1 MPSLNSS
8 LNLGQRALS
17 INQRAMQ
24 TVGHNIANQET
35 EGFSRQQ
42 VRSGTSAPD
51 PTGVGGGADAQPTSR
66 VYDKFVQRKIL
77 QENPRSGMFK
87 SRGEFLQKI
96 EIIFSETEG
105 NGLHQALNEF
115 WNSWSQ
121 LSNQPESE
129 SARMQVKV
137 HSDVLARRFRNM
149 HSQLDGLRKEI
160 NGRLNANINK
170 VNELGQKVAELNRQI
185 NLYEGGGQ
193 RNANDMRD
201 ARNQAIE
208 ELSDLVDIN
217 SFEDPNGRTTVI
229 IGRDWT
235 LVEGNNR
242 YQLEGTMKGGELGM
256 LRVDGVSTNDNRRDL
271 TRTFR
276 EGEMSEMLRM
286 RDETIVSYQ
295 HNIDE
300 IAFSLAGKVNRIH
313 ATGTGINSAAEMMKS
328 TFGLNPDALNQPL
341 PFLKDGIFQLH
352 LVDPHNEILET
363 YEIEIQAGKDSLP
376 DIVQR
381 LNQTINDPGLL
392 QASIESD
399 GSLLLQS
406 APDYKFIFGED
417 QSSITQVLG
426 LNSFFDTLKG
436 AEDIQLSE
444 HIRENTNN
452 ISTGKDLIPGDNRVA
467 LEIVKLQ
474 TRPTMR
480 DETMTFDEYYNGVLT
495 GMGLKIQRNKTE
507 QAQQESMVRQFKE
520 IRSSI
525 SAVNMDEELTD
536 MMQYQKAYE
545 ASARFIST
553 VDKMMETVINM

>member
-1 MPSLNSS
+1 
-8 LNLGQRALS
+8 
-17 INQRAMQ
+17 MQ

-51 PTGVGGGADAQPTSR
+51 PTGLGGGADAQPTSR

-77 QENPRSGMFK
+77 QENPRSEMFK

-105 NGLHQALNEF
+105 NGLHKALNEF

-129 SARMQVKV
+129 PARMRVKEQ
-137 HSDVLARRFRNM
+137 SDVLASRFRGM
-149 HSQLDGLRKEI
+149 HSQLSGLRKEI
-160 NGRLNANINK
+160 NGRLVATVNK

-185 NLYEGGGQ
+185 FSYEGRQ
-193 RNANDMRD
+193 RVANDMRD

-208 ELSDLVDIN
+208 ELSALVDVN

-235 LVEGNNR
+235 LVEGINR
-242 YQLEGTMKGGELGM
+242 YQLDGKMKGGELGM
-256 LRVDGVSTNDNRRDL
+256 LNIDGVSTNDNRRDL

-276 EGEMSEMLRM
+276 EGEMAEMLRM
-286 RDETIVSYQ
+286 RDDTIVEYQ
-295 HNIDE
+295 KNLDE
-300 IAFSLAGKVNRIH
+300 IAFSLAGKVNKIH
-313 ATGTGINSAAEMMKS
+313 ASGTGINSAAEMMKS
-328 TFGLNPDALNQPL
+328 TFGLNSAALNQPL

-363 YEIEIQAGKDSLP
+363 YEIEVQAGKDTLP
-376 DIVQR
+376 DIVKR
-381 LNQTINDPGLL
+381 LNQTVNDPGLL
-392 QASIESD
+392 QASIEGD

-406 APDYKFIFGED
+406 GTDYKFIFGED
-417 QSSITQVLG
+417 QSSLAQVLG

-436 AEDIQLSE
+436 AEDIQLSG
-444 HIRENTNN
+444 HILENTNN
-452 ISTGKDLIPGDNRVA
+452 ISTGKDLIPGDNRIA
-467 LEIVKLQ
+467 LEIAKLQ
-474 TRPTMR
+474 TMPTMR

-495 GMGLKIQRNKTE
+495 GMGLKIQRNNTE
-507 QAQQESMVRQFKE
+507 QAQQESMVKQFKE

-525 SAVNMDEELTD
+525 SSVNMDEELAD

-545 ASARFIST
+545 ASARFINT
-553 VDKMMETVINM
+553 IDKMMETVINM

>member
-1 MPSLNSS
+1 M
-8 LNLGQRALS
+8 GQRALS

-51 PTGVGGGADAQPTSR
+51 PTGLGGGADAQPTSR

-77 QENPRSGMFK
+77 QENPRSEMFK

-105 NGLHQALNEF
+105 NGLHKALNEF

-129 SARMQVKV
+129 PARMRVKEQ
-137 HSDVLARRFRNM
+137 SDVLASRFRGM
-149 HSQLDGLRKEI
+149 HSQLSGLRKEI
-160 NGRLNANINK
+160 NGRLVATVNK

-185 NLYEGGGQ
+185 FSYEGRQ
-193 RNANDMRD
+193 RVANDMRD

-208 ELSDLVDIN
+208 ELSALVDVN

-235 LVEGNNR
+235 LVEGINR
-242 YQLEGTMKGGELGM
+242 YQLDGKMKGGELGM
-256 LRVDGVSTNDNRRDL
+256 LNIDGVSTNDNRRDL

-276 EGEMSEMLRM
+276 EGEMAEMLRM
-286 RDETIVSYQ
+286 RDDTIVEYQ
-295 HNIDE
+295 KNLDE
-300 IAFSLAGKVNRIH
+300 IAFSLAGKVNEIH
-313 ATGTGINSAAEMMKS
+313 ASGTGINSATEMMKS
-328 TFGLNPDALNQPL
+328 TFGLNSAALNQPL

-363 YEIEIQAGKDSLP
+363 YEIEVQAGKDTLP
-376 DIVQR
+376 DIVKR
-381 LNQTINDPGLL
+381 LNQTVNDPGLL
-392 QASIESD
+392 QASIEGD

-406 APDYKFIFGED
+406 GTDYKFIFGED
-417 QSSITQVLG
+417 QSSLAQVLG

-436 AEDIQLSE
+436 AEDIQLSG
-444 HIRENTNN
+444 HILENTNN
-452 ISTGKDLIPGDNRVA
+452 ISTGKDLIPGDNRIA
-467 LEIVKLQ
+467 LEIAKLQ

-495 GMGLKIQRNKTE
+495 GMGLKIQRNNTE
-507 QAQQESMVRQFKE
+507 QAQQESMVKQFKE

-525 SAVNMDEELTD
+525 SSVNMDEELAD

-545 ASARFIST
+545 ASARFINT
-553 VDKMMETVINM
+553 IDKMMETVINM

>member
-1 MPSLNSS
+1 MSSLNSS
-8 LNLGQRALS
+8 LHMGQHSLS

-42 VRSGTSAPD
+42 VHSGTAAPD
-51 PTGVGGGADAQPTSR
+51 PTGVGGGAKAQPTSR
-66 VYDKFVQRKIL
+66 VYDKFVQHKIL

-129 SARMQVKV
+129 SARIQVRER
-137 HSDVLARRFRNM
+137 SDVLARRFRGM
-149 HSQLDGLRKEI
+149 HSQLDGLRNEI
-160 NGRLNANINK
+160 NGRLVATINK

-185 NLYEGGGQ
+185 ISYESGQ

-208 ELSDLVDIN
+208 ELSELVDVN
-217 SFEDPNGRTTVI
+217 SFENPNGRVTVI

-242 YQLEGTMKGGELGM
+242 YQLEGKMKGGELGM
-256 LRVDGVSTNDNRRDL
+256 LRIDGVSINDNRRDL
-271 TRTFR
+271 TRIFR

-286 RDETIVSYQ
+286 RDDTIVGYQ
-295 HNIDE
+295 HNLDE
-300 IAFSLAGKVNRIH
+300 IAFNLAGQVNKIH
-313 ATGTGINSAAEMMKS
+313 ATGTGINSATDMMKS
-328 TFGLNPDALNQPL
+328 TFGLNSTALSQPL

-363 YEIEIQAGKDSLP
+363 YEIEIQAGIDTLP

-381 LNQTINDPGLL
+381 LNQTISDPGLL
-392 QASIESD
+392 QASIEAD
-399 GSLLLQS
+399 GSMLLQS
-406 APDYKFIFGED
+406 ASDYKFIFGED

-467 LEIVKLQ
+467 LEIAKLQ

-525 SAVNMDEELTD
+525 SSVNMDEELTD

-545 ASARFIST
+545 ASARFINT
-553 VDKMMETVINM
+553 VDRMMETVIKM

>member
-1 MPSLNSS
+1 MSSLNSS

-66 VYDKFVQRKIL
+66 VYDKFVQHKIL

-105 NGLHQALNEF
+105 NGLHKALNEF

-129 SARMQVKV
+129 PARMQVKV
-137 HSDVLARRFRNM
+137 QSDVLASRFRGM
-149 HSQLDGLRKEI
+149 HSQLSGLRKEI
-160 NGRLNANINK
+160 NGRLTASVNK

-185 NLYEGGGQ
+185 NSYEGGQ
-193 RNANDMRD
+193 RVANDMRD

-208 ELSDLVDIN
+208 ELSDLVDVN

-235 LVEGNNR
+235 LVEGNNH
-242 YQLEGTMKGGELGM
+242 YQLEGNLKGGELGM
-256 LRVDGVSTNDNRRDL
+256 LNIDGVSTNDNRRDL

-276 EGEMSEMLRM
+276 EGEMAEMLRM
-286 RDETIVSYQ
+286 RDETIVEYQ
-295 HNIDE
+295 KN
-300 IAFSLAGKVNRIH
+300 
-313 ATGTGINSAAEMMKS
+313 
-328 TFGLNPDALNQPL
+328 
-341 PFLKDGIFQLH
+341 
-352 LVDPHNEILET
+352 LET
-363 YEIEIQAGKDSLP
+363 YEIEIQAGKDTLP
-376 DIVQR
+376 DIVKR
-381 LNQTINDPGLL
+381 LNQTVNDPGLL
-392 QASIESD
+392 QASIEGD

-406 APDYKFIFGED
+406 GTDYKFIFGED
-417 QSSITQVLG
+417 QSSLAQVLG

-436 AEDIQLSE
+436 AEDIQLSG
-444 HIRENTNN
+444 HILENTNN
-452 ISTGKDLIPGDNRVA
+452 ISTGKDLIPGDNRIA
-467 LEIVKLQ
+467 LEIAKLQ
-474 TRPTMR
+474 TRPSMR
-480 DETMTFDEYYNGVLT
+480 DETMTFDEYYNGLLT
-495 GMGLKIQRNKTE
+495 GMGLKIQRNNTE
-507 QAQQESMVRQFKE
+507 QAQQESMVKQFKE

-525 SAVNMDEELTD
+525 SSVNMDEELTD

-545 ASARFIST
+545 ASARFINT

>member
-1 MPSLNSS
+1 MSSLNSS
-8 LNLGQRALS
+8 LNMGQRALS

-51 PTGVGGGADAQPTSR
+51 PTGLGGGADAQPTSR

-77 QENPRSGMFK
+77 QENPRSEMFK

-105 NGLHQALNEF
+105 NGLHKALNEF

-129 SARMQVKV
+129 PARMRVKEQ
-137 HSDVLARRFRNM
+137 SDVLASRFRGM
-149 HSQLDGLRKEI
+149 YSQLSGLRKEI
-160 NGRLNANINK
+160 NGRLVATVNK

-185 NLYEGGGQ
+185 FSYEGRQ
-193 RNANDMRD
+193 RVANDMRD

-208 ELSDLVDIN
+208 ELSALVDVN

-235 LVEGNNR
+235 LVEGINR
-242 YQLEGTMKGGELGM
+242 YQLDGKMKGGELGM
-256 LRVDGVSTNDNRRDL
+256 LNIDGVSTNDNRRDL

-276 EGEMSEMLRM
+276 EGEMAEMLRM
-286 RDETIVSYQ
+286 RDDTIVEYQ
-295 HNIDE
+295 KNLDE
-300 IAFSLAGKVNRIH
+300 IAFSLAGKVNKIH
-313 ATGTGINSAAEMMKS
+313 ASGTGINSAAEMMKS
-328 TFGLNPDALNQPL
+328 TFGLNSAALNQPL

-363 YEIEIQAGKDSLP
+363 YEIEVQAGKDTLP
-376 DIVQR
+376 DIVRR
-381 LNQTINDPGLL
+381 LNQTVNDPGLL
-392 QASIESD
+392 QASIEGD

-406 APDYKFIFGED
+406 GTDYKFIFGED
-417 QSSITQVLG
+417 QSSLAQVLG

-436 AEDIQLSE
+436 AEDIQLSG
-444 HIRENTNN
+444 HILENTNN
-452 ISTGKDLIPGDNRVA
+452 ISTGKDLIPGDNRIA
-467 LEIVKLQ
+467 LEIAKLQ

-495 GMGLKIQRNKTE
+495 GMGLKIQRNNTE
-507 QAQQESMVRQFKE
+507 QAQQESMVKQFKE

-525 SAVNMDEELTD
+525 SSVNMDEELAD

-545 ASARFIST
+545 ASARFINT
-553 VDKMMETVINM
+553 IDKMMETVINM

>member
-1 MPSLNSS
+1 
-8 LNLGQRALS
+8 
-17 INQRAMQ
+17 MQ

-51 PTGVGGGADAQPTSR
+51 PTGLGGGADAQPTSR

-77 QENPRSGMFK
+77 QENPRSEMFK

-105 NGLHQALNEF
+105 NGLHKALNEF

-129 SARMQVKV
+129 PARMRVKEQ
-137 HSDVLARRFRNM
+137 SDVLASRFRGM
-149 HSQLDGLRKEI
+149 HSQLSGLRKEI
-160 NGRLNANINK
+160 NGRLVATVNK

-185 NLYEGGGQ
+185 FSYEGRQ
-193 RNANDMRD
+193 RVANDMRD

-208 ELSDLVDIN
+208 ELSALVDVN

-235 LVEGNNR
+235 LVEGINR
-242 YQLEGTMKGGELGM
+242 YQLDGKMKGGELGM
-256 LRVDGVSTNDNRRDL
+256 LNIDGVSTNDNRRDL

-276 EGEMSEMLRM
+276 EGEMAEMLRM
-286 RDETIVSYQ
+286 RDDTIVEYQ
-295 HNIDE
+295 KNLDE
-300 IAFSLAGKVNRIH
+300 IAFSLAGKVNKIH
-313 ATGTGINSAAEMMKS
+313 ASGTGINSAAEMMKS
-328 TFGLNPDALNQPL
+328 TFGLNSAALNQPL

-363 YEIEIQAGKDSLP
+363 YEIEVQAGKDTLP
-376 DIVQR
+376 DIVRR
-381 LNQTINDPGLL
+381 LNQTVNDPGLL
-392 QASIESD
+392 QASIEGD

-406 APDYKFIFGED
+406 GTDYKFIFGED
-417 QSSITQVLG
+417 QSSLAQVLG

-436 AEDIQLSE
+436 AEDIQLSG
-444 HIRENTNN
+444 HILENTNN
-452 ISTGKDLIPGDNRVA
+452 ISTGKDLIPGDNRIA
-467 LEIVKLQ
+467 LEIAKLQ

-495 GMGLKIQRNKTE
+495 GMGLKIQRNNTE
-507 QAQQESMVRQFKE
+507 QAQQESMVKQFKE

-525 SAVNMDEELTD
+525 SSVNMDEELAD

-545 ASARFIST
+545 ASARFINT
-553 VDKMMETVINM
+553 IDKMMETVINM

>member
-1 MPSLNSS
+1 MSSLNSS

-51 PTGVGGGADAQPTSR
+51 PTGLGGGADAQPTSR

-77 QENPRSGMFK
+77 QENPRSEMFK

-105 NGLHQALNEF
+105 NGLHKALNEF

-129 SARMQVKV
+129 PARMRVKEQ
-137 HSDVLARRFRNM
+137 SDVLASRFRGM
-149 HSQLDGLRKEI
+149 HSQLSGLRKEI
-160 NGRLNANINK
+160 NGRLVATVNK

-185 NLYEGGGQ
+185 FSYEGRQ
-193 RNANDMRD
+193 RVANDMRD

-208 ELSDLVDIN
+208 ELSALVDVN

-235 LVEGNNR
+235 LVEGINR
-242 YQLEGTMKGGELGM
+242 YQLDGKMKGGELGM
-256 LRVDGVSTNDNRRDL
+256 LNIDGVSTNDNRRDL

-276 EGEMSEMLRM
+276 EGEMAEMLRM
-286 RDETIVSYQ
+286 RDDTIVEYQ
-295 HNIDE
+295 KNLDE
-300 IAFSLAGKVNRIH
+300 IAFSLAGKVNKIH
-313 ATGTGINSAAEMMKS
+313 ASGTGINSAAEMMKS
-328 TFGLNPDALNQPL
+328 TFGLNSAALNQPL

-363 YEIEIQAGKDSLP
+363 YEIEVQAGKDTLP
-376 DIVQR
+376 DIVRR
-381 LNQTINDPGLL
+381 LNQTVNDPGLL
-392 QASIESD
+392 QASIEGD

-406 APDYKFIFGED
+406 GTDYKFIFGED
-417 QSSITQVLG
+417 QSSLAQVLG

-436 AEDIQLSE
+436 AEDIQLSG
-444 HIRENTNN
+444 HILENTNN
-452 ISTGKDLIPGDNRVA
+452 ISTGKDLIPGDNRIA
-467 LEIVKLQ
+467 LEIAKLQ

-495 GMGLKIQRNKTE
+495 GMGLKIQRNNTE
-507 QAQQESMVRQFKE
+507 QAQQESMVKQFKE

-525 SAVNMDEELTD
+525 SSVNMDEELAD

-545 ASARFIST
+545 ASARFINT
-553 VDKMMETVINM
+553 IDKMMETVINM

>member
-1 MPSLNSS
+1 MSSLNSS
-8 LNLGQRALS
+8 LHMGQHALS

-42 VRSGTSAPD
+42 VHSGTAAPD
-51 PTGVGGGADAQPTSR
+51 PTGVGGGAKAQPTSR
-66 VYDKFVQRKIL
+66 VYDKFVQHKIL

-129 SARMQVKV
+129 SARIQVRER
-137 HSDVLARRFRNM
+137 SDVLARRFRGM
-149 HSQLDGLRKEI
+149 HSQLDGLRNEI
-160 NGRLNANINK
+160 NGRLVATINK

-185 NLYEGGGQ
+185 ISYESGQ

-208 ELSDLVDIN
+208 ELSELVDVN
-217 SFEDPNGRTTVI
+217 SFENPNGRVTVI

-242 YQLEGTMKGGELGM
+242 YQLEGKMKGGELGM
-256 LRVDGVSTNDNRRDL
+256 LRIDGVSINDNRRDL
-271 TRTFR
+271 TRIFR

-286 RDETIVSYQ
+286 RDDTIVGYQ
-295 HNIDE
+295 HNLDE
-300 IAFSLAGKVNRIH
+300 IAFNLAGQVNKIH
-313 ATGTGINSAAEMMKS
+313 ATGTGINSATDMMKS
-328 TFGLNPDALNQPL
+328 TFGLNSTALSQPL

-363 YEIEIQAGKDSLP
+363 YEIEIQAGIDTLP

-381 LNQTINDPGLL
+381 LNQTISDPGLL
-392 QASIESD
+392 QASIEAD
-399 GSLLLQS
+399 GSMLLQS
-406 APDYKFIFGED
+406 ASDYKFIFGED

-467 LEIVKLQ
+467 LEIAKLQ

-525 SAVNMDEELTD
+525 SSVNMDEELTD

-545 ASARFIST
+545 ASARFINT
-553 VDKMMETVINM
+553 VDRMMETVINM

>member
-1 MPSLNSS
+1 MSSLNSS
-8 LNLGQRALS
+8 LHMGQHALS

-42 VRSGTSAPD
+42 VHSGTAAPD
-51 PTGVGGGADAQPTSR
+51 PTGVGGGAKAQPTSR

-129 SARMQVKV
+129 SARIQVRER
-137 HSDVLARRFRNM
+137 SDVLARRFRGM
-149 HSQLDGLRKEI
+149 HSQLDGLRNEI
-160 NGRLNANINK
+160 NGRLVATINK

-185 NLYEGGGQ
+185 ISYESGQ

-208 ELSDLVDIN
+208 ELSELVDVN
-217 SFEDPNGRTTVI
+217 SFENPNGRVTVI

-242 YQLEGTMKGGELGM
+242 YQLEGKMKGGELGM
-256 LRVDGVSTNDNRRDL
+256 LRIDGVSINDNRRDL
-271 TRTFR
+271 TRIFR

-286 RDETIVSYQ
+286 RDDTIVGYQ
-295 HNIDE
+295 HNLDE
-300 IAFSLAGKVNRIH
+300 IAFNLAGQVNKIH
-313 ATGTGINSAAEMMKS
+313 ATGTGINSATDMMKS
-328 TFGLNPDALNQPL
+328 TFGLNSTALTQPL

-363 YEIEIQAGKDSLP
+363 YEIEIQAGIDTLP

-381 LNQTINDPGLL
+381 LNQTISDPGLL
-392 QASIESD
+392 QASIEAD
-399 GSLLLQS
+399 GSMLLQS
-406 APDYKFIFGED
+406 ASDYKFIFGED

-467 LEIVKLQ
+467 LEIAKLQ

-525 SAVNMDEELTD
+525 SSVNMDEELTD

-545 ASARFIST
+545 ASARFINT
-553 VDKMMETVINM
+553 VDRMMETVIKM

>member
-1 MPSLNSS
+1 M
-8 LNLGQRALS
+8 GQRALS

-51 PTGVGGGADAQPTSR
+51 PTGLGGGADAQPTSR

-77 QENPRSGMFK
+77 QENPRSEMFK

-105 NGLHQALNEF
+105 NGLHKALNEF

-129 SARMQVKV
+129 PARMRVKEQ
-137 HSDVLARRFRNM
+137 SDVLASRFRGM
-149 HSQLDGLRKEI
+149 HSQLSGLRKEI
-160 NGRLNANINK
+160 NGRLVATVNK

-185 NLYEGGGQ
+185 FSYEGRQ
-193 RNANDMRD
+193 RVANDMRD

-208 ELSDLVDIN
+208 ELSALVDVN

-235 LVEGNNR
+235 LVEGINR
-242 YQLEGTMKGGELGM
+242 YQLDGKMKGGELGM
-256 LRVDGVSTNDNRRDL
+256 LNIDGVSTNDNRRDL

-276 EGEMSEMLRM
+276 EGEMAEMLRM
-286 RDETIVSYQ
+286 RDDTIVEYQ
-295 HNIDE
+295 KNLDE
-300 IAFSLAGKVNRIH
+300 IAFGLAGKVNKIH
-313 ATGTGINSAAEMMKS
+313 ASGTGINSAAEMMKS
-328 TFGLNPDALNQPL
+328 TFGLNSAALNQPL

-363 YEIEIQAGKDSLP
+363 YEIEVQAGKDTLP
-376 DIVQR
+376 DIVKR
-381 LNQTINDPGLL
+381 LNQTVNDPGLL
-392 QASIESD
+392 QASIEGD

-406 APDYKFIFGED
+406 GTDYKFIFGED
-417 QSSITQVLG
+417 QSSLAQVLG

-436 AEDIQLSE
+436 AEDIQLSG
-444 HIRENTNN
+444 HILENTNN
-452 ISTGKDLIPGDNRVA
+452 ISTGKDLIPGDNRIA
-467 LEIVKLQ
+467 LEIAKLQ

-495 GMGLKIQRNKTE
+495 GMGLKIQRNNTE
-507 QAQQESMVRQFKE
+507 QAQQESMVKQFKE

-525 SAVNMDEELTD
+525 SSVNMDEELTD

-545 ASARFIST
+545 ASARFINT
-553 VDKMMETVINM
+553 IDKMMETVINM

>member
-1 MPSLNSS
+1 MSSLNSS
-8 LNLGQRALS
+8 LHMGQHALS

-42 VRSGTSAPD
+42 VHSGTAAPD
-51 PTGVGGGADAQPTSR
+51 PTGVGGGAKAQPTSR

-129 SARMQVKV
+129 SARIQVRER
-137 HSDVLARRFRNM
+137 SDVLARRFRGM
-149 HSQLDGLRKEI
+149 HSQLDGLRNEI
-160 NGRLNANINK
+160 NGRLVATINK

-185 NLYEGGGQ
+185 ISYESGQ

-208 ELSDLVDIN
+208 ELSELVDVN
-217 SFEDPNGRTTVI
+217 SFENPNGRVTVI

-242 YQLEGTMKGGELGM
+242 YQLEGKMKGGELGM
-256 LRVDGVSTNDNRRDL
+256 LRIDGVSINDNRRDL
-271 TRTFR
+271 TRIFR

-286 RDETIVSYQ
+286 RDDTIVGYQ
-295 HNIDE
+295 HNLDE
-300 IAFSLAGKVNRIH
+300 IAFNLAGQVNKIH
-313 ATGTGINSAAEMMKS
+313 ATGTGINSAKNMMKS
-328 TFGLNPDALNQPL
+328 TFGLNSTALSQPL

-363 YEIEIQAGKDSLP
+363 YEIEIQAGIDTLP

-381 LNQTINDPGLL
+381 LNQTISDPGLL
-392 QASIESD
+392 QASIEAD
-399 GSLLLQS
+399 GSMLLQS
-406 APDYKFIFGED
+406 ASDYKFIFGED

-467 LEIVKLQ
+467 LEIAKLQ

-525 SAVNMDEELTD
+525 SSVNMDEELTD

-545 ASARFIST
+545 ASARFINT
-553 VDKMMETVINM
+553 VDRMMETVIKM

>member
-1 MPSLNSS
+1 MSSLNSS
-8 LNLGQRALS
+8 LNMGQRALS

-51 PTGVGGGADAQPTSR
+51 PTGLGGGADAQPTSR

-77 QENPRSGMFK
+77 QENPRSEMFK

-105 NGLHQALNEF
+105 NGLHKALNEF

-129 SARMQVKV
+129 PARMRVKEQ
-137 HSDVLARRFRNM
+137 SDVLASRFRGM
-149 HSQLDGLRKEI
+149 HSQLSGLRKEI
-160 NGRLNANINK
+160 NGRLVATVNK

-185 NLYEGGGQ
+185 FSYEGRQ
-193 RNANDMRD
+193 RVANDMRD

-208 ELSDLVDIN
+208 ELSALVDVN

-235 LVEGNNR
+235 LVEGINR
-242 YQLEGTMKGGELGM
+242 YQLDGKMKGGELGM
-256 LRVDGVSTNDNRRDL
+256 LNIDGVSTNDNRRDL

-276 EGEMSEMLRM
+276 EGEMAEMLRM
-286 RDETIVSYQ
+286 RDDTIVEYQ
-295 HNIDE
+295 KNLDE
-300 IAFSLAGKVNRIH
+300 IAFSLAGKVNKIH
-313 ATGTGINSAAEMMKS
+313 ASGTGINSATEMMKS
-328 TFGLNPDALNQPL
+328 TFGLNSAALNQPL

-363 YEIEIQAGKDSLP
+363 YEIEVQAGKDTLP
-376 DIVQR
+376 DIVKR
-381 LNQTINDPGLL
+381 LNQTVNDPGLL
-392 QASIESD
+392 QASIEGD

-406 APDYKFIFGED
+406 GTDYKFIFGED
-417 QSSITQVLG
+417 QSSLAQVLG

-436 AEDIQLSE
+436 AEDIQLSG
-444 HIRENTNN
+444 HILENTNN
-452 ISTGKDLIPGDNRVA
+452 ISTGKDLIPGDNRIA
-467 LEIVKLQ
+467 LEIAKLQ

-495 GMGLKIQRNKTE
+495 GMGLKIQRNNTE
-507 QAQQESMVRQFKE
+507 QAQQESMVKQFKE

-525 SAVNMDEELTD
+525 SSVNMDEELAD

-545 ASARFIST
+545 ASARFINT
-553 VDKMMETVINM
+553 IDKMMETVINM

>member
-1 MPSLNSS
+1 MSSLNSS
-8 LNLGQRALS
+8 LHMGQHSLS

-42 VRSGTSAPD
+42 VHSGTAAPD
-51 PTGVGGGADAQPTSR
+51 PTGVGGGAKAQPTSR

-129 SARMQVKV
+129 SARIQVRER
-137 HSDVLARRFRNM
+137 SDVLTRRFRGM
-149 HSQLDGLRKEI
+149 HSQLDGLRNEI
-160 NGRLNANINK
+160 NGRLVATINK

-185 NLYEGGGQ
+185 ISYESGQ

-208 ELSDLVDIN
+208 ELSELVDVN
-217 SFEDPNGRTTVI
+217 SFENPNGRVTVI

-242 YQLEGTMKGGELGM
+242 YQLEGKMKGGELGM
-256 LRVDGVSTNDNRRDL
+256 LRIDGVSINDNRRDL
-271 TRTFR
+271 TRIFR

-286 RDETIVSYQ
+286 RDDTIVGFQ
-295 HNIDE
+295 HNLDE
-300 IAFSLAGKVNRIH
+300 IAFNLARQVNKIH
-313 ATGTGINSAAEMMKS
+313 ATGTGINSATDMMKS
-328 TFGLNPDALNQPL
+328 TFGLNSTALGQPL

-363 YEIEIQAGKDSLP
+363 YEIEIQAGIDTLP

-381 LNQTINDPGLL
+381 LNQTISDPGLL
-392 QASIESD
+392 QASIEAD
-399 GSLLLQS
+399 GSMLLQS
-406 APDYKFIFGED
+406 ASDYKFIFGED

-467 LEIVKLQ
+467 LEIAKLQ

-525 SAVNMDEELTD
+525 SSVNMDEELTD

-545 ASARFIST
+545 ASARFINT
-553 VDKMMETVINM
+553 VDRMMETVIKM

>member
-1 MPSLNSS
+1 MSSLNSS
-8 LNLGQRALS
+8 LNMGQRALS

-51 PTGVGGGADAQPTSR
+51 PTGLGGGADAQPTSR

-77 QENPRSGMFK
+77 QENPRSEMFK

-105 NGLHQALNEF
+105 NGLHKALNEF

-129 SARMQVKV
+129 PARMRVKEQ
-137 HSDVLARRFRNM
+137 SDVLASRFRGM
-149 HSQLDGLRKEI
+149 HSQLSGLRKEI
-160 NGRLNANINK
+160 NGRLVATVNK

-185 NLYEGGGQ
+185 FSYEGRQ
-193 RNANDMRD
+193 RVANDMRD

-208 ELSDLVDIN
+208 ELSALVDVN

-235 LVEGNNR
+235 LVEGINR
-242 YQLEGTMKGGELGM
+242 YQLDGKMKGGELGM
-256 LRVDGVSTNDNRRDL
+256 LNIDGVSTNDNRRDL

-276 EGEMSEMLRM
+276 EGEMAEMLRM
-286 RDETIVSYQ
+286 RDDTIVEYQ
-295 HNIDE
+295 KNLDE
-300 IAFSLAGKVNRIH
+300 IAFGLAGKVNKIH
-313 ATGTGINSAAEMMKS
+313 ASGTGINSAAEMMKS
-328 TFGLNPDALNQPL
+328 TFGLNSAALNQPL

-363 YEIEIQAGKDSLP
+363 YEIEVQAGKDTLP
-376 DIVQR
+376 DIVKR
-381 LNQTINDPGLL
+381 LNQTVNDPGLL
-392 QASIESD
+392 QASIEGD

-406 APDYKFIFGED
+406 GTDYKFIFGED
-417 QSSITQVLG
+417 QSSLAQVLG

-436 AEDIQLSE
+436 AEDIQLSG
-444 HIRENTNN
+444 HILENTNN
-452 ISTGKDLIPGDNRVA
+452 ISTGKDLIPGDNRIA
-467 LEIVKLQ
+467 LEIAKLQ

-495 GMGLKIQRNKTE
+495 GMGLKIQRNNTE
-507 QAQQESMVRQFKE
+507 QAQQESMVKQFKE

-525 SAVNMDEELTD
+525 SSVNMDEELTD

-545 ASARFIST
+545 ASARFINT

>member
-1 MPSLNSS
+1 MSSLNSS
-8 LNLGQRALS
+8 LHMGQHALS

-42 VRSGTSAPD
+42 VHSGTAAPD
-51 PTGVGGGADAQPTSR
+51 PTGVGGGAKAQPTSR

-129 SARMQVKV
+129 SARIQVRER
-137 HSDVLARRFRNM
+137 SDVLARRFRGM
-149 HSQLDGLRKEI
+149 HSQLDGLRNEI
-160 NGRLNANINK
+160 NGRLVATINK

-185 NLYEGGGQ
+185 ISYESGQ

-208 ELSDLVDIN
+208 ELSELVDVN
-217 SFEDPNGRTTVI
+217 SFENPNGRVTVI

-242 YQLEGTMKGGELGM
+242 YQLEGKMKGGELGM
-256 LRVDGVSTNDNRRDL
+256 LRIDGVSINDNRRDL
-271 TRTFR
+271 TRIFR

-286 RDETIVSYQ
+286 RDDTIVRYQ
-295 HNIDE
+295 HNLDE
-300 IAFSLAGKVNRIH
+300 IAFNLAGQVNKIH
-313 ATGTGINSAAEMMKS
+313 ATGTGINSATDMMKS
-328 TFGLNPDALNQPL
+328 TFGLNSTALSQPL

-363 YEIEIQAGKDSLP
+363 YEIEIQAGIDTLP

-381 LNQTINDPGLL
+381 LNQTISDPGLL
-392 QASIESD
+392 QASIEAD
-399 GSLLLQS
+399 GSMLLQS
-406 APDYKFIFGED
+406 ASDYKFIFGED

-467 LEIVKLQ
+467 LEIAKLQ

-525 SAVNMDEELTD
+525 SSVNMDEELTD

-545 ASARFIST
+545 ASARFINT
-553 VDKMMETVINM
+553 VDRMMETVIKM

>member
-1 MPSLNSS
+1 MSSLNSS
-8 LNLGQRALS
+8 LHMGQHALS

-42 VRSGTSAPD
+42 VHSGTAAPD
-51 PTGVGGGADAQPTSR
+51 PTGVGGGAKAQPTSR

-129 SARMQVKV
+129 SARIQVRER
-137 HSDVLARRFRNM
+137 SDVLARRFRGM
-149 HSQLDGLRKEI
+149 HSQLDGLRNEI
-160 NGRLNANINK
+160 NGRLVATINK

-185 NLYEGGGQ
+185 ISYESGQ

-208 ELSDLVDIN
+208 ELSELVDVN
-217 SFEDPNGRTTVI
+217 SFENPNGRVTVI

-242 YQLEGTMKGGELGM
+242 YQLEGKMKGGELGM
-256 LRVDGVSTNDNRRDL
+256 LRIDGVSINDNRRDL
-271 TRTFR
+271 TRIFR

-286 RDETIVSYQ
+286 RDDTIVGYQ
-295 HNIDE
+295 HNLDE
-300 IAFSLAGKVNRIH
+300 IAFNLAGQVNKIH
-313 ATGTGINSAAEMMKS
+313 ATGTGINSATDMMKS
-328 TFGLNPDALNQPL
+328 TFGLNSTALSQPL

-363 YEIEIQAGKDSLP
+363 YEIEIQAGIDTLP

-381 LNQTINDPGLL
+381 LNQTISDPGLL
-392 QASIESD
+392 QASIEAD
-399 GSLLLQS
+399 GSMLLQS
-406 APDYKFIFGED
+406 ASDYKFIFGED
-417 QSSITQVLG
+417 QSSITQVFG

-467 LEIVKLQ
+467 LEIAKLQ

-525 SAVNMDEELTD
+525 SSVNMDEELTD

-545 ASARFIST
+545 ASARFINT
-553 VDKMMETVINM
+553 VDRMMETVIKM

>member
-1 MPSLNSS
+1 MSSLNSS
-8 LNLGQRALS
+8 LNMGQRALS

-51 PTGVGGGADAQPTSR
+51 PTGLGGGADAQPTSR

-77 QENPRSGMFK
+77 QENPRSEMFK

-105 NGLHQALNEF
+105 NGLHKALNEF

-129 SARMQVKV
+129 PARMRVKEQ
-137 HSDVLARRFRNM
+137 SDVLASRFRGM
-149 HSQLDGLRKEI
+149 YSQLSGLRKEI
-160 NGRLNANINK
+160 NGRLVATVNK

-185 NLYEGGGQ
+185 FSYEGRQ
-193 RNANDMRD
+193 RVANDMRD

-208 ELSDLVDIN
+208 ELSALVDVN

-235 LVEGNNR
+235 LVEGINR
-242 YQLEGTMKGGELGM
+242 YQLDGKMKGGELGM
-256 LRVDGVSTNDNRRDL
+256 LNIDGVSTNDNRRDL

-276 EGEMSEMLRM
+276 EGEMAEMLRM
-286 RDETIVSYQ
+286 RDDTIVEYQ
-295 HNIDE
+295 KNLDE
-300 IAFSLAGKVNRIH
+300 IAFSLAGKVNKIH
-313 ATGTGINSAAEMMKS
+313 ASGTGINSAAKMMKS
-328 TFGLNPDALNQPL
+328 TFGLNSAALNQPL

-363 YEIEIQAGKDSLP
+363 YEIEVQAGKDTLP
-376 DIVQR
+376 DIVRR
-381 LNQTINDPGLL
+381 LNQTVNDPGLL
-392 QASIESD
+392 QASIEGD

-406 APDYKFIFGED
+406 GTDYKFIFGED
-417 QSSITQVLG
+417 QSSLAQVLG

-436 AEDIQLSE
+436 AEDIQLSG
-444 HIRENTNN
+444 HILENTNN
-452 ISTGKDLIPGDNRVA
+452 ISTGKDLIPGDNRIA
-467 LEIVKLQ
+467 LEIAKLQ

-495 GMGLKIQRNKTE
+495 GMGLKIQRNNTE
-507 QAQQESMVRQFKE
+507 QAQQESMVKQFKE

-525 SAVNMDEELTD
+525 SSVNMDEELAD

-545 ASARFIST
+545 ASARFINT
-553 VDKMMETVINM
+553 IDKMMETVINM

>member
-1 MPSLNSS
+1 MSSLNSS
-8 LNLGQRALS
+8 LHMGQHALS

-42 VRSGTSAPD
+42 VHSGTAAPD
-51 PTGVGGGADAQPTSR
+51 PTGVGGGAKAQPTSR

-129 SARMQVKV
+129 SARIQVRER
-137 HSDVLARRFRNM
+137 SDVLARRFRGM
-149 HSQLDGLRKEI
+149 HSQLDGLRNEI
-160 NGRLNANINK
+160 NGRLVATINK

-185 NLYEGGGQ
+185 ISYESGQ

-208 ELSDLVDIN
+208 ELSELVDVN
-217 SFEDPNGRTTVI
+217 SFENPNGRVTVI

-242 YQLEGTMKGGELGM
+242 YQLEGKMKGGELGM
-256 LRVDGVSTNDNRRDL
+256 LRIDGVSINDNRRDL
-271 TRTFR
+271 TRIFR

-286 RDETIVSYQ
+286 RDDTIVGYQ
-295 HNIDE
+295 HNLDE
-300 IAFSLAGKVNRIH
+300 IAFNLVGQVNKIH
-313 ATGTGINSAAEMMKS
+313 ATGTGINSATDLMKS
-328 TFGLNPDALNQPL
+328 TFGLNSTALSQPL

-363 YEIEIQAGKDSLP
+363 YEIEIQAGIDTLP

-381 LNQTINDPGLL
+381 LNQTISDPGLL
-392 QASIESD
+392 QASIEAD
-399 GSLLLQS
+399 GSMLLQS
-406 APDYKFIFGED
+406 ASDYKFIFGED

-467 LEIVKLQ
+467 LEIAKLQ

-525 SAVNMDEELTD
+525 SSVNMDEELTD

-545 ASARFIST
+545 ASARFINT
-553 VDKMMETVINM
+553 VDRMMETVIKM

>member
-1 MPSLNSS
+1 MSSLNSS
-8 LNLGQRALS
+8 LHMGQHALS

-42 VRSGTSAPD
+42 VHSGTAAPD
-51 PTGVGGGADAQPTSR
+51 PTGVGGGAKAQPTSR

-129 SARMQVKV
+129 SARIQVRER
-137 HSDVLARRFRNM
+137 SDVLARRFRGM
-149 HSQLDGLRKEI
+149 HSQLDGLRNEI
-160 NGRLNANINK
+160 NGRLVATINK

-185 NLYEGGGQ
+185 ISYESGQ

-208 ELSDLVDIN
+208 ELSELVDVN
-217 SFEDPNGRTTVI
+217 SFENPNGRVAVI

-242 YQLEGTMKGGELGM
+242 YQLEGKMKGGELGM
-256 LRVDGVSTNDNRRDL
+256 LRIDGVSINDNRRDL
-271 TRTFR
+271 TRIFR

-286 RDETIVSYQ
+286 RDDTIVDYQ
-295 HNIDE
+295 HNLDE
-300 IAFSLAGKVNRIH
+300 IAFNLAGQVNKIH
-313 ATGTGINSAAEMMKS
+313 ATGTGINSATDMMKS
-328 TFGLNPDALNQPL
+328 TFGLNSTALSQPL

-363 YEIEIQAGKDSLP
+363 YEIEIQAGIDTLP

-381 LNQTINDPGLL
+381 LNQTISDPGLL
-392 QASIESD
+392 QASIEAD
-399 GSLLLQS
+399 GSMLLQS
-406 APDYKFIFGED
+406 ASDYKFIFGED

-467 LEIVKLQ
+467 LEIAKLQ

-525 SAVNMDEELTD
+525 SSVNMDEELTD

-545 ASARFIST
+545 ASARFINT
-553 VDKMMETVINM
+553 VDRMMETVIKM

>member
-1 MPSLNSS
+1 MSSLNSS
-8 LNLGQRALS
+8 LHMGQHALS

-42 VRSGTSAPD
+42 VHSGTAAPD
-51 PTGVGGGADAQPTSR
+51 PTGVGGGAKAQPTSR
-66 VYDKFVQRKIL
+66 VYDKFVQHKIL

-129 SARMQVKV
+129 SARIQVRER
-137 HSDVLARRFRNM
+137 SDVLARRFRGM
-149 HSQLDGLRKEI
+149 HSQLDGLRNEI
-160 NGRLNANINK
+160 NGRLVATINK
-170 VNELGQKVAELNRQI
+170 VNELGKKVAELNRQI
-185 NLYEGGGQ
+185 ISYESSQ
-193 RNANDMRD
+193 RKANDMRD

-208 ELSDLVDIN
+208 ELSELVDVN
-217 SFEDPNGRTTVI
+217 SFENPNGRVTVI

-242 YQLEGTMKGGELGM
+242 YQLEGKMKGGELGM
-256 LRVDGVSTNDNRRDL
+256 LRIDGVSINDNRRDL
-271 TRTFR
+271 TRIFR

-286 RDETIVSYQ
+286 RDDTIVSYQ
-295 HNIDE
+295 HNLDE
-300 IAFSLAGKVNRIH
+300 IAFNLAGQVNKIH
-313 ATGTGINSAAEMMKS
+313 ATGTGINSATDMMKS
-328 TFGLNPDALNQPL
+328 TFGLNSTALSQPL

-363 YEIEIQAGKDSLP
+363 YEIEIQAGIDTLP

-381 LNQTINDPGLL
+381 LNQTISDPGLL
-392 QASIESD
+392 QASIEAD
-399 GSLLLQS
+399 GSMLLQS
-406 APDYKFIFGED
+406 ASDYKFIFGED

-467 LEIVKLQ
+467 LEIAKLQ

-525 SAVNMDEELTD
+525 SSVNMDEELTD

-545 ASARFIST
+545 ASARFINT
-553 VDKMMETVINM
+553 VDRMMETVIKM

>member
-1 MPSLNSS
+1 MSSLNSS
-8 LNLGQRALS
+8 LHMGQHALS

-42 VRSGTSAPD
+42 VHSGTAAPD
-51 PTGVGGGADAQPTSR
+51 PTGVGGGAKAQPTSR

-129 SARMQVKV
+129 SARIQVRER
-137 HSDVLARRFRNM
+137 SDVLARRFRGMN
-149 HSQLDGLRKEI
+149 SQLDGLRNEI
-160 NGRLNANINK
+160 NGRLVATINK

-185 NLYEGGGQ
+185 ISYESGQ

-208 ELSDLVDIN
+208 ELSELVDVN
-217 SFEDPNGRTTVI
+217 SFENPNGRVTVI

-242 YQLEGTMKGGELGM
+242 YQLEGKMKGGELGM
-256 LRVDGVSTNDNRRDL
+256 LRIDGVSINDNRRDL
-271 TRTFR
+271 TRIFR

-286 RDETIVSYQ
+286 RDDTIVGYQ
-295 HNIDE
+295 HNLDE
-300 IAFSLAGKVNRIH
+300 IAFNLAGQVNKIH
-313 ATGTGINSAAEMMKS
+313 ATGTGINSATDMMKS
-328 TFGLNPDALNQPL
+328 TFGLNSTALSQPL

-363 YEIEIQAGKDSLP
+363 YEIEIQAGIDTLP

-381 LNQTINDPGLL
+381 LNQTISDPGLL
-392 QASIESD
+392 QASIEAD
-399 GSLLLQS
+399 GSMLLQS
-406 APDYKFIFGED
+406 ASDYKFIFGED

-467 LEIVKLQ
+467 LEIAKLQ

-525 SAVNMDEELTD
+525 SSVNMDEELTD

-545 ASARFIST
+545 ASARFINT
-553 VDKMMETVINM
+553 VDRMMETVIKM

>member
-1 MPSLNSS
+1 MSSLNSS
-8 LNLGQRALS
+8 LNMGQRALS

-51 PTGVGGGADAQPTSR
+51 PTGLGGGADAQPTSR

-77 QENPRSGMFK
+77 QENPRSEMFK

-105 NGLHQALNEF
+105 NGLHKALNEF

-129 SARMQVKV
+129 PARMRVKEQ
-137 HSDVLARRFRNM
+137 SDVLASRFRGM
-149 HSQLDGLRKEI
+149 YSQLSGLRKEI
-160 NGRLNANINK
+160 NGRLVATVNK

-185 NLYEGGGQ
+185 FSYEGRQ
-193 RNANDMRD
+193 RVANDMRD

-208 ELSDLVDIN
+208 ELSALVDVN

-235 LVEGNNR
+235 LVEGINR
-242 YQLEGTMKGGELGM
+242 YQLDGKMKGGELGM
-256 LRVDGVSTNDNRRDL
+256 LNIDGVSTNDNRRDL

-276 EGEMSEMLRM
+276 EGEMAEMLRM
-286 RDETIVSYQ
+286 RDDTIVEYQ
-295 HNIDE
+295 KNLDE
-300 IAFSLAGKVNRIH
+300 IAFSLAGKVNKIH
-313 ATGTGINSAAEMMKS
+313 ASGTGINSAAEMMKS
-328 TFGLNPDALNQPL
+328 TFGLNSAALNQPL

-363 YEIEIQAGKDSLP
+363 YEIEVQAGKDTLP
-376 DIVQR
+376 DIVKR
-381 LNQTINDPGLL
+381 LNQTVNDPGLL
-392 QASIESD
+392 QASIEGD

-406 APDYKFIFGED
+406 GTDYKFIFGED
-417 QSSITQVLG
+417 QSSLAQVLG

-436 AEDIQLSE
+436 AEDIQLSG
-444 HIRENTNN
+444 HILENTNN
-452 ISTGKDLIPGDNRVA
+452 ISTGKDLIPGDNRIA
-467 LEIVKLQ
+467 LEIAKLQ
-474 TRPTMR
+474 TMPTMR

-495 GMGLKIQRNKTE
+495 GMGLKIQRNNTE
-507 QAQQESMVRQFKE
+507 QAQQESMVKQFKE

-525 SAVNMDEELTD
+525 SSVNMDEELAD

-545 ASARFIST
+545 ASARFINT
-553 VDKMMETVINM
+553 IDKMMETVINM

>member
-1 MPSLNSS
+1 MSSLNSS
-8 LNLGQRALS
+8 LHMGQHALS

-42 VRSGTSAPD
+42 VHSGTAAPD
-51 PTGVGGGADAQPTSR
+51 PTGVGGGAKAQPTSR
-66 VYDKFVQRKIL
+66 VYDKFVQHKIL

-129 SARMQVKV
+129 SARIQVRER
-137 HSDVLARRFRNM
+137 SDVLARRFRGM
-149 HSQLDGLRKEI
+149 HSQLDGLRNEI
-160 NGRLNANINK
+160 NGRLVATINK

-185 NLYEGGGQ
+185 ISYESGQ

-208 ELSDLVDIN
+208 ELSELVDVN
-217 SFEDPNGRTTVI
+217 SFENPNGRVTVI

-242 YQLEGTMKGGELGM
+242 YQLEGKMKGGELGM
-256 LRVDGVSTNDNRRDL
+256 LRIDGVSINDNRRDL
-271 TRTFR
+271 TRIFR

-286 RDETIVSYQ
+286 RDDTIVGYQ
-295 HNIDE
+295 RNLDE
-300 IAFSLAGKVNRIH
+300 IAFNLAGQVNKIH
-313 ATGTGINSAAEMMKS
+313 ATGTGINSATDMMKS
-328 TFGLNPDALNQPL
+328 TFGLNSTALSQPL

-363 YEIEIQAGKDSLP
+363 YEIEIQAGIDTLP

-381 LNQTINDPGLL
+381 LNKTISDPGLL
-392 QASIESD
+392 QASIEAD
-399 GSLLLQS
+399 GSMLLQS
-406 APDYKFIFGED
+406 ASDYKFIFGED

-467 LEIVKLQ
+467 LEIAKLQ

-525 SAVNMDEELTD
+525 SSVNMDEELTD

-545 ASARFIST
+545 ASARFINT
-553 VDKMMETVINM
+553 VDRMMETVIKM

>member
-1 MPSLNSS
+1 MSSLNSS
-8 LNLGQRALS
+8 LHMGQHALS

-42 VRSGTSAPD
+42 VHSGTAAPD
-51 PTGVGGGADAQPTSR
+51 PTGVGGGAKAQPTSR

-129 SARMQVKV
+129 SARIQVRER
-137 HSDVLARRFRNM
+137 SDVLARRFRGM
-149 HSQLDGLRKEI
+149 HSQLDGLRNEI
-160 NGRLNANINK
+160 NGRLVATINK

-185 NLYEGGGQ
+185 ISYESGQ

-201 ARNQAIE
+201 ARNQANE
-208 ELSDLVDIN
+208 ELSELVDVN
-217 SFEDPNGRTTVI
+217 SFENPNGRVTVI

-242 YQLEGTMKGGELGM
+242 YQLEGKMKGGELGM
-256 LRVDGVSTNDNRRDL
+256 LRIDGVSINDNRRDL
-271 TRTFR
+271 TRIFR

-286 RDETIVSYQ
+286 RDDTIVGYQ
-295 HNIDE
+295 HNLDE
-300 IAFSLAGKVNRIH
+300 IAFNLAGQVNKIH
-313 ATGTGINSAAEMMKS
+313 ATGTGINSATDMMKS
-328 TFGLNPDALNQPL
+328 TFGLNSTALSQPL

-363 YEIEIQAGKDSLP
+363 YEIEIQAGIDTLP

-381 LNQTINDPGLL
+381 LNQSISDPGLL
-392 QASIESD
+392 QASIEAD
-399 GSLLLQS
+399 GSMLLQS
-406 APDYKFIFGED
+406 ASDYKFIFGED

-436 AEDIQLSE
+436 AEDIHLSA

-467 LEIVKLQ
+467 LEIAKLQ

-525 SAVNMDEELTD
+525 SSVNMDEELTD

-545 ASARFIST
+545 ASARFINT
-553 VDKMMETVINM
+553 VDRMMETVIKM

>member
-1 MPSLNSS
+1 MSSLNSS
-8 LNLGQRALS
+8 LHMGQHALS

-42 VRSGTSAPD
+42 VHSGTAAPD
-51 PTGVGGGADAQPTSR
+51 PTGVGGGAKAQPTSR

-129 SARMQVKV
+129 SARIQVREQ
-137 HSDVLARRFRNM
+137 SDVLARRFRNM
-149 HSQLDGLRKEI
+149 HSQLDGLRNEI
-160 NGRLNANINK
+160 NGRLVATINK

-185 NLYEGGGQ
+185 ISYESGQ

-208 ELSDLVDIN
+208 ELSELVDVN
-217 SFEDPNGRTTVI
+217 SFENPNGRVTVI

-242 YQLEGTMKGGELGM
+242 YQLEGKMKGGELGM
-256 LRVDGVSTNDNRRDL
+256 LRIDGVSINDNRRDL
-271 TRTFR
+271 TRIFR

-286 RDETIVSYQ
+286 RDDTIVGYQ
-295 HNIDE
+295 HNLDE
-300 IAFSLAGKVNRIH
+300 IAFNLAGQVNKIH
-313 ATGTGINSAAEMMKS
+313 ATGTGINSATDMMKS
-328 TFGLNPDALNQPL
+328 TFGLNSTALSQPL

-363 YEIEIQAGKDSLP
+363 YEIEIQAGIDTLP

-381 LNQTINDPGLL
+381 LNQTISDPGLL
-392 QASIESD
+392 QASIEAD
-399 GSLLLQS
+399 GSMLLQS
-406 APDYKFIFGED
+406 ASDYKFIFGED

-467 LEIVKLQ
+467 LEIAKLQ

-525 SAVNMDEELTD
+525 SSVNMDEELTD

-545 ASARFIST
+545 ASARFINT
-553 VDKMMETVINM
+553 VDRMMETVIKM

>member
-1 MPSLNSS
+1 M
-8 LNLGQRALS
+8 GQRALS

-51 PTGVGGGADAQPTSR
+51 PTGLGGGADAQPTSR

-77 QENPRSGMFK
+77 QENPRSEMFK

-105 NGLHQALNEF
+105 NGLHKALNEF

-129 SARMQVKV
+129 PARMRVKEQ
-137 HSDVLARRFRNM
+137 SDVLASRFRGM
-149 HSQLDGLRKEI
+149 HSQLSGLRKEI
-160 NGRLNANINK
+160 NGRLVATVNK

-185 NLYEGGGQ
+185 FSYEGRQ
-193 RNANDMRD
+193 RVANDMRD

-208 ELSDLVDIN
+208 ELSALVDVN

-235 LVEGNNR
+235 LVEGINR
-242 YQLEGTMKGGELGM
+242 YQLDGKMKGGELGM
-256 LRVDGVSTNDNRRDL
+256 LNIDGVSTNDNRRDL

-276 EGEMSEMLRM
+276 EGEMAEMLRM
-286 RDETIVSYQ
+286 RDDTIVEYQ
-295 HNIDE
+295 KNLDE
-300 IAFSLAGKVNRIH
+300 IAFGLAGKVNKIH
-313 ATGTGINSAAEMMKS
+313 ASGTGINSAAEMMKS
-328 TFGLNPDALNQPL
+328 TFGLNSAALNQPL

-363 YEIEIQAGKDSLP
+363 YEIEVQAGKDTLP
-376 DIVQR
+376 DIVKR
-381 LNQTINDPGLL
+381 LNQTVNDPGLL
-392 QASIESD
+392 QASIEGD

-406 APDYKFIFGED
+406 GTDYKFIFGED
-417 QSSITQVLG
+417 QSSLAQVLG

-436 AEDIQLSE
+436 AEDIQLSG
-444 HIRENTNN
+444 HILENTNN
-452 ISTGKDLIPGDNRVA
+452 ISTGKDLIPGDNRIA
-467 LEIVKLQ
+467 LEIAKLQ

-495 GMGLKIQRNKTE
+495 GMGLKIQRNNTE
-507 QAQQESMVRQFKE
+507 QAQQESMVKQFKE

-525 SAVNMDEELTD
+525 SSVNMDEELAD

-545 ASARFIST
+545 ASARFINT
-553 VDKMMETVINM
+553 IDKMMETVINM

>member
-17 INQRAMQ
+17 LNQRAMQ
-24 TVGHNIANQET
+24 TVGHNIANQGT
-35 EGFSRQQ
+35 EGFSRQH

-77 QENPRSGMFK
+77 QETPRSGMFK
-87 SRGEFLQKI
+87 TRGEFLQKI

-105 NGLHQALNEF
+105 NGLHKALNEF

-129 SARMQVKV
+129 PARMQVKV
-137 HSDVLARRFRNM
+137 QSDVLASRFRGM
-149 HSQLDGLRKEI
+149 HSQLKGLRNEI
-160 NGRLNANINK
+160 NGRLVATINQ
-170 VNELGQKVAELNRQI
+170 VNELGQKVAELNKQI
-185 NLYEGGGQ
+185 NSFEGGGQ
-193 RNANDMRD
+193 RIANDMRD

-208 ELSDLVDIN
+208 DLSELVDVN

-242 YQLEGTMKGGELGM
+242 YQLEGKMKGGELGM
-256 LRVDGVSTNDNRRDL
+256 LNIDGVSTNDNRRDL
-271 TRTFR
+271 TRIFR

-286 RDETIVSYQ
+286 RDDTIVEYQ
-295 HNIDE
+295 KNLDE
-300 IAFSLAGKVNRIH
+300 IAFSLAGKVNKLH
-313 ATGTGINSAAEMMKS
+313 ATGTGINSASEMMKS
-328 TFGLNPDALNQPL
+328 TFGLNSAALNQPL

-363 YEIEIQAGKDSLP
+363 YEIEIQAGKDTLP

-392 QASIESD
+392 RASIEGD

-406 APDYKFIFGED
+406 GSNYKFIFGED
-417 QSSITQVLG
+417 QSSIAQVLG

-436 AEDIQLSE
+436 AEDIQLSR
-444 HIRENTNN
+444 HIIENTNN

-467 LEIVKLQ
+467 LEIAKLQ

-495 GMGLKIQRNKTE
+495 GMGLKIQRNQTE

-545 ASARFIST
+545 ASARFINT

>member
-1 MPSLNSS
+1 MSSLNSS
-8 LNLGQRALS
+8 LHMGQHALS

-42 VRSGTSAPD
+42 VRSGTAAPD
-51 PTGVGGGADAQPTSR
+51 PTGVGGGAKAQPTSR

-129 SARMQVKV
+129 SARIQVRER
-137 HSDVLARRFRNM
+137 SDVLARRFRGM
-149 HSQLDGLRKEI
+149 HSQLDGLRNEI
-160 NGRLNANINK
+160 NGRLVATINK

-185 NLYEGGGQ
+185 ISYESGQ

-208 ELSDLVDIN
+208 ELSELVDVN
-217 SFEDPNGRTTVI
+217 SFENPNGRVTVI

-242 YQLEGTMKGGELGM
+242 YQLEGKMKGGELGM
-256 LRVDGVSTNDNRRDL
+256 LRIDGVSINDNRRDL
-271 TRTFR
+271 TRIFR

-286 RDETIVSYQ
+286 RDDTIVGYQ
-295 HNIDE
+295 HNLDE
-300 IAFSLAGKVNRIH
+300 IAFNLAGQVNKIH
-313 ATGTGINSAAEMMKS
+313 ATGTGINSATDMMKS
-328 TFGLNPDALNQPL
+328 TFGLNSTALSQPL

-363 YEIEIQAGKDSLP
+363 YEIEIQAGIDTLP

-381 LNQTINDPGLL
+381 LNQTISDPGLL
-392 QASIESD
+392 QASIEAD
-399 GSLLLQS
+399 GSMLLQS
-406 APDYKFIFGED
+406 ASDYKFIFGED

-467 LEIVKLQ
+467 LEIAKLQ

-525 SAVNMDEELTD
+525 SSVNMDEELTD

-545 ASARFIST
+545 ASARFINT
-553 VDKMMETVINM
+553 VDRMMETVIKM

>member
-1 MPSLNSS
+1 MSSLNSS
-8 LNLGQRALS
+8 LHMGQHALS

-42 VRSGTSAPD
+42 VHSGTAAPD
-51 PTGVGGGADAQPTSR
+51 PTGVGGGAKAQPTSR

-129 SARMQVKV
+129 SARIQVRER
-137 HSDVLARRFRNM
+137 SDVLARRFRGM
-149 HSQLDGLRKEI
+149 HSQLDGLRNEI
-160 NGRLNANINK
+160 NGRLVATINK

-185 NLYEGGGQ
+185 ISYESGQ

-208 ELSDLVDIN
+208 ELSELVDVN
-217 SFEDPNGRTTVI
+217 SFENPNGRVTVI

-242 YQLEGTMKGGELGM
+242 YQLEGKMKGGELGM
-256 LRVDGVSTNDNRRDL
+256 LRIDGVSINDNRRDL
-271 TRTFR
+271 TRIFR

-286 RDETIVSYQ
+286 RDDTIVGYQ
-295 HNIDE
+295 HNLDE
-300 IAFSLAGKVNRIH
+300 IAFNLAGQVNKIH
-313 ATGTGINSAAEMMKS
+313 ATGTGINSATDMMKS
-328 TFGLNPDALNQPL
+328 TFGLNSTALSQPL

-363 YEIEIQAGKDSLP
+363 YEIEIQAGIDTLP

-381 LNQTINDPGLL
+381 LNQTISDPGLL
-392 QASIESD
+392 QASIEAD
-399 GSLLLQS
+399 GSMLLQS
-406 APDYKFIFGED
+406 ASDYKFIFGED

-467 LEIVKLQ
+467 LEIAKLQ

-507 QAQQESMVRQFKE
+507 QAQQESMLRQFKE

-525 SAVNMDEELTD
+525 SSVNMDEELTD

-545 ASARFIST
+545 ASARFINT
-553 VDKMMETVINM
+553 VDRMMETVIKM

>member
-1 MPSLNSS
+1 
-8 LNLGQRALS
+8 
-17 INQRAMQ
+17 MQ

-51 PTGVGGGADAQPTSR
+51 PTGLGGGADAQPTSR

-77 QENPRSGMFK
+77 QENPRSEMFK

-105 NGLHQALNEF
+105 NGLHKALNEF

-129 SARMQVKV
+129 PARMRVKEQ
-137 HSDVLARRFRNM
+137 SDVLASRFRGM
-149 HSQLDGLRKEI
+149 HSQLSGLRKEI
-160 NGRLNANINK
+160 NGRLVATVNK

-185 NLYEGGGQ
+185 FSYEGRQ
-193 RNANDMRD
+193 RVANDMRD

-208 ELSDLVDIN
+208 ELSALVDVN

-235 LVEGNNR
+235 LVEGINR
-242 YQLEGTMKGGELGM
+242 YQLDGKMKGGELGM
-256 LRVDGVSTNDNRRDL
+256 LNIDGVSTNDNRRDL

-276 EGEMSEMLRM
+276 EGEMAEMLRM
-286 RDETIVSYQ
+286 RDDTIVEYQ
-295 HNIDE
+295 KNLDE
-300 IAFSLAGKVNRIH
+300 IAFSLAGKVNKIH
-313 ATGTGINSAAEMMKS
+313 ASGTGINSAAEMMKS
-328 TFGLNPDALNQPL
+328 TFGLNSAALNQPL

-363 YEIEIQAGKDSLP
+363 YEIEVQAGKDTLP
-376 DIVQR
+376 DIVKR
-381 LNQTINDPGLL
+381 LNQTVNDPGLL
-392 QASIESD
+392 QASIEGD

-406 APDYKFIFGED
+406 GTDHKFIFGED
-417 QSSITQVLG
+417 QSSLAQVLG

-436 AEDIQLSE
+436 AEDIQLSG
-444 HIRENTNN
+444 HILENTNN
-452 ISTGKDLIPGDNRVA
+452 ISTGKDLIPGDNRIA
-467 LEIVKLQ
+467 LEIAKLQ

-480 DETMTFDEYYNGVLT
+480 DETMTYDEYYNGVLT
-495 GMGLKIQRNKTE
+495 GMGLKIQRNNTE
-507 QAQQESMVRQFKE
+507 QAQQESMVKQFKE

-525 SAVNMDEELTD
+525 SSVNMDEELAD

-545 ASARFIST
+545 ASARFINT
-553 VDKMMETVINM
+553 IDKMMETVINM

>member
-1 MPSLNSS
+1 
-8 LNLGQRALS
+8 
-17 INQRAMQ
+17 MQ

-51 PTGVGGGADAQPTSR
+51 PTGLGGGADAQPTSR

-77 QENPRSGMFK
+77 QENPRSEMFK

-105 NGLHQALNEF
+105 NGLHKALNEF

-129 SARMQVKV
+129 PARMRVKEQ
-137 HSDVLARRFRNM
+137 SDVLASRFRGM
-149 HSQLDGLRKEI
+149 YSQLSGLRKEI
-160 NGRLNANINK
+160 NGRLVATVNK

-185 NLYEGGGQ
+185 FSYEGRQ
-193 RNANDMRD
+193 RVANDMRD

-208 ELSDLVDIN
+208 ELSALVDVN

-235 LVEGNNR
+235 LVEGINR
-242 YQLEGTMKGGELGM
+242 YQLDGKMKGGELGM
-256 LRVDGVSTNDNRRDL
+256 LNIDGVSTNDNRRDL

-276 EGEMSEMLRM
+276 EGEMAEMLRM
-286 RDETIVSYQ
+286 RDDTIVEYQ
-295 HNIDE
+295 KNLDE
-300 IAFSLAGKVNRIH
+300 IAFSLAGKVNKIH
-313 ATGTGINSAAEMMKS
+313 ASGTGINSAAEMMKS
-328 TFGLNPDALNQPL
+328 TFGLNSAALNQPL

-363 YEIEIQAGKDSLP
+363 YEIEVQAGKDTLP
-376 DIVQR
+376 DIVRR
-381 LNQTINDPGLL
+381 LNQTVNDPGLL
-392 QASIESD
+392 QASIEGD

-406 APDYKFIFGED
+406 GTDYKFIFGED
-417 QSSITQVLG
+417 QSSLAQVLG

-436 AEDIQLSE
+436 AEDIQLSG
-444 HIRENTNN
+444 HILENTNN
-452 ISTGKDLIPGDNRVA
+452 ISTGKDLIPGDNRIA
-467 LEIVKLQ
+467 LEIAKLQ

-495 GMGLKIQRNKTE
+495 GMGLKIQRNNTE
-507 QAQQESMVRQFKE
+507 QAQQESMVKQFKE

-525 SAVNMDEELTD
+525 SSVNMDEELAD

-545 ASARFIST
+545 ASARFINT
-553 VDKMMETVINM
+553 IDKMMETVINM

>member
-1 MPSLNSS
+1 MSSLNSS
-8 LNLGQRALS
+8 LNMGQRALS

-51 PTGVGGGADAQPTSR
+51 PTGLGGGADAQPTSR

-77 QENPRSGMFK
+77 QENPRSEMFK

-105 NGLHQALNEF
+105 NGLHKALNEF

-129 SARMQVKV
+129 PARMRVKEQ
-137 HSDVLARRFRNM
+137 SDVLASRFRGM
-149 HSQLDGLRKEI
+149 YSQLSGLRKEI
-160 NGRLNANINK
+160 NGRLVATVNK

-185 NLYEGGGQ
+185 FSYEGRQ
-193 RNANDMRD
+193 RVANDMRD

-208 ELSDLVDIN
+208 ELSALVDVN

-235 LVEGNNR
+235 LVEGINR
-242 YQLEGTMKGGELGM
+242 YQLDGKMKGGELGM
-256 LRVDGVSTNDNRRDL
+256 LNIDGVSTNDNRRDL

-276 EGEMSEMLRM
+276 EGEMAEMLRM
-286 RDETIVSYQ
+286 RDDTIVEYQ
-295 HNIDE
+295 KNLDE
-300 IAFSLAGKVNRIH
+300 IAFGLAGKVNKIH
-313 ATGTGINSAAEMMKS
+313 ASGTGINSAAEMMKS
-328 TFGLNPDALNQPL
+328 TFGLNSAALNQPL

-363 YEIEIQAGKDSLP
+363 YEIEVQAGKDTLP
-376 DIVQR
+376 DIVKR
-381 LNQTINDPGLL
+381 LNQTVNDPGLL
-392 QASIESD
+392 QASIEGD

-406 APDYKFIFGED
+406 GTDYKFIFGED
-417 QSSITQVLG
+417 QSSLAQVLG

-436 AEDIQLSE
+436 AEDIQLSG
-444 HIRENTNN
+444 HILENTNN
-452 ISTGKDLIPGDNRVA
+452 ISTGKDLIPGDNRIA
-467 LEIVKLQ
+467 LEIAKLQ
-474 TRPTMR
+474 TMPTMR

-495 GMGLKIQRNKTE
+495 GMGLKIQRNNTE
-507 QAQQESMVRQFKE
+507 QAQQESMVKQFKE

-525 SAVNMDEELTD
+525 SSVNMDEELAD

-545 ASARFIST
+545 ASARFINT
-553 VDKMMETVINM
+553 IDKMMETVINM